1 MNRPEK
7 REYFLGIAEAIA
19 ARSTCIRRQYGAV
32 IVKNDVIVA
41 TGYNGSPRHATNCCD
56 EGACWRAAN
65 NIPHGERYEMC
76 RSLHAEANAIIA
88 ASLNDMIGATL
99 YMTCISAKD
108 GSIMP
113 GTSSCMMCKR
123 HIINAGIAKVVIRDD
138 EVNYRVIDVREWVE
152 DDDSLSGQFGY

>member
-7 REYFLGIAEAIA
+7 REYFLGIAEAVA

-76 RSLHAEANAIIA
+76 QAVHAEANAIINA
-88 ASLNDMIGATL
+88 NRADMEGATL
-99 YMTCISAKD
+99 YLVGIENGKRITDAKPCALCEKL
-108 GSIMP
+108 I
-113 GTSSCMMCKR
+113 R
-123 HIINAGIAKVVIRDD
+123 NAQIR
-138 EVNYRVIDVREWVE
+138 RVE
-152 DDDSLSGQFGY
+152 S